1 MADFNRH
8 LRKNKIL
15 VFFTIFAFLYISCF
29 TSCSKSGEK
38 ERTEVARGADNAAK
52 AAATAGK
59 GQAIAAL
66 QTAEESGKDR
76 PASQEDLKKATEKLE
91 AYFQALEDA
100 AKAMP
105 RDTFDPQA
113 VLEKIGKDYAAL
125 FLWVQ
130 KNTSFIPYQGVLRGP
145 VGVLMER
152 RGNSLDRAL
161 LLYEMLRLAGYEVK
175 LARGKLSEE
184 QAKNILAKQRELNE
198 EENLPQAKMSA
209 NEMGE
214 IIQPYVDKY
223 QLDKNRILQ
232 AVNKNRAG
240 KDDLFEK
247 VRTRVSD
254 QTRRITQ
261 SLEDSN
267 IKSGMGKGGRDRYSL
282 FQDHWWVQ
290 MKQDEGWLDLDVS
303 VDQPTPGKKLVAAD
317 ETVALQDLPE
327 DLYHRIII
335 RLMVEQSTE
344 SGLQESVVLEI
355 PLKAVDLIGKQ
366 LILRHIP
373 MNWPQEGSLLNED
386 DPIGKIKNLASNEKE
401 WLPVLVIGSEEIAQS
416 SFLDS
421 GEINKN
427 PGRKRRAA
435 GPGGL
440 VGGMFNALAGGAG
453 EKKPEKLS
461 CLTAEWIEYDILSPG
476 FPANRIRRQVFDL
489 IGPSARLGHRKADP
503 EAIESR
509 RLERALALLGET
521 EIAAI
526 VGRLS
531 SDFLAR
537 MLADKLI
544 VNKEILISLLCS
556 KNLYSPSQI
565 NEAIEKIVPFPG
577 LEYSL
582 AMVRDMGSRHRA
594 AIFLSQPN
602 ILAFHK
608 YPRLDP
614 NGEVSFCQALDI
626 VNNEISLVPETKNPL
641 LVALEQG
648 VLDTNWE
655 AFLLDPCGKAENTAQ
670 IFAEL
675 DSRKVEWRLLRDIN
689 DPGLK
694 NLGLS
699 PDALARIGQEL
710 SEGYIVFAP
719 KISRAAGGYPQVGW
733 WRMNPLTGNILG
745 IGERGWGQGTTE
757 YVKIIRAVLK
767 FIMPALVC
775 GIIKGHQAG
784 KPGATTGQQVEAVVI
799 IISCIAGGGL
809 SMVGMVLP
817 NLAVGQVLQLIG
829 DIISYSLSGYSVI
842 TYFVGEG

>member
-1 MADFNRH
+1 MADFNCH
-8 LRKNKIL
+8 LKKSKIL
-15 VFFTIFAFLYISCF
+15 VFFTIFAFLYMSCF
-29 TSCSKSGEK
+29 TSCSKSGKKEK
-38 ERTEVARGADNAAK
+38 EEVARVAENAAK

-59 GQAIAAL
+59 GLAIAEL
-66 QTAEESGKDR
+66 QSAKESGKER
-76 PASQEDLKKATEKLE
+76 PVSQDDLKKATEKLE
-91 AYFQALEDA
+91 AYFQALEEA

-105 RDTFDPQA
+105 RDKFDPQA
-113 VLEKIGKDYAAL
+113 ILEKIGKDYAAL

-130 KNTSFIPYQGVLRGP
+130 RNTSFIPYQGVLRGP

-161 LLYEMLRLAGYEVK
+161 LLYEILRLAGYEVK
-175 LARGKLSEE
+175 LARGKLSED
-184 QAKNILAKQRELNE
+184 QAKNILATGRELAE
-198 EENLPQAKMSA
+198 KEILPQTKISA
-209 NEMGE
+209 NDMGE
-214 IIQPYVDKY
+214 IIRPYVNKY

-232 AVNKNRAG
+232 VVNRYRAD

-247 VRTRVSD
+247 IRTRVSD

-261 SLEDSN
+261 FLEESD
-267 IKSGMGKGGRDRYSL
+267 IKSGLGKDSSRYSL
-282 FQDHWWVQ
+282 IQDHWWVQ

-317 ETVALQDLPE
+317 EKVASQDLPE

-335 RLMVEQSTE
+335 RVMVEQSTE
-344 SGLQESVVLEI
+344 SGLSESVVLEI
-355 PLKAVDLIGKQ
+355 PLKARDLIGKQ
-366 LILRHIP
+366 IILRHIP
-373 MNWPQEGSLLNED
+373 MNWPQEGSLFNED
-386 DPIGKIKNLASNEKE
+386 DPIGKIKNLAANEKE
-401 WLPVLVIGSEEIAQS
+401 WLPVFVIGSEEIAQS
-416 SFLDS
+416 SFLDT
-421 GEINKN
+421 GEVNKN

-440 VGGMFNALAGGAG
+440 AGGMFNALAGGEG
-453 EKKPEKLS
+453 EKKTEKSS
-461 CLTAEWIEYDILSPG
+461 CLTAEWIEYEIISPG

-489 IGPSARLGHRKADP
+489 LGPNARLGNQKADP
-503 EAIESR
+503 ETVESR
-509 RLERALALLGET
+509 RLERALTLLGET

-526 VGRLS
+526 VCRLS
-531 SDFLAR
+531 TDFLAWT
-537 MLADKLI
+537 LADKLI
-544 VNKEILISLLCS
+544 ANKEILMSLLCS
-556 KNLYSPSQI
+556 SNLYSPSQI
-565 NEAIEKIVPFPG
+565 NEAIEKIIPFPG

-582 AMVRDMGSRHRA
+582 AMVRDMGSLHRA

-641 LVALEQG
+641 FVALEQG
-648 VLDTNWE
+648 VLDTNSE

-675 DSRKVEWRLLRDIN
+675 DSKKVEWRLLNDIN
-689 DPGLK
+689 DPELK

-699 PDALARIGQEL
+699 PDVLARIGQEL
-710 SEGYIVFAP
+710 SEGYVVFAP
-719 KISRAAGGYPQVGW
+719 RIGRGGGSSPPVGW
-733 WRMNPLTGNILG
+733 WRVNPLTGNILG
-745 IGERGWGQGTTE
+745 IGERGWGQGSTE

-767 FIMPALVC
+767 MIMPAILC

-784 KPGATTGQQVEAVVI
+784 KPGATGGQQAEAI
-799 IISCIAGGGL
+799 IIIMSCIAGGGL
-809 SMVGMVLP
+809 SMVGMLLP
-817 NLAVGQVLQLIG
+817 NLALGQILQLIG

-842 TYFVGEG
+842 TYFIDEG